1 MKKQFPIYMLVSL
14 LMAMV
19 GFTACNSDDDD
30 SEFDMID
37 TSAEFACMINSFKL
51 ENNPNILS
59 NLDTVFF
66 SIDLNAARIF
76 NADSLPLGT
85 RVDSLGVSMT
95 FSSVSKAEIIMPGND
110 GKDTTINYLESES
123 TPVIDFSRGYIT
135 VHLESANTMAKR
147 DYRVYLNV
155 HKMKPDSLDRKSVV
169 RERV

>member
-30 SEFDMID
+30 SVFDTID

-51 ENNPNILS
+51 EANPNILS

-76 NADSLPLGT
+76 NADSLPLG
-85 RVDSLGVSMT
+85 R
-95 FSSVSKAEIIMPGND
+95 AW
-110 GKDTTINYLESES
+110 
-123 TPVIDFSRGYIT
+123 TPSGF
-135 VHLESANTMAKR
+135 
-147 DYRVYLNV
+147 
-155 HKMKPDSLDRKSVV
+155 P
-169 RERV
+169 

>member
-30 SEFDMID
+30 SVFDTID

-51 ENNPNILS
+51 EANPNILS

-110 GKDTTINYLESES
+110 GKDTTINFLE
-123 TPVIDFSRGYIT
+123 
-135 VHLESANTMAKR
+135 A
-147 DYRVYLNV
+147 
-155 HKMKPDSLDRKSVV
+155 
-169 RERV
+169 